1 MKNFLKTIYAFFQ
14 AMGKAKAASAMARAG
29 HHKEARDLMAS

>member
-1 MKNFLKTIYAFFQ
+1 MKNIITTIYNFFH

-29 HHKEARDLMAS
+29 MHKEARDLMAS